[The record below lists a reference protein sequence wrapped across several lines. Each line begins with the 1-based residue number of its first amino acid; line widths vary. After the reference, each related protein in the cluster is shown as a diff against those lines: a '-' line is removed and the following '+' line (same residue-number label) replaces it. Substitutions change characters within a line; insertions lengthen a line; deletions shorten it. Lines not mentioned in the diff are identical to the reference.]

1 PAYSL
6 TDAIEEEIRS
16 LVKDDVLEKVE
27 SSDWATPIVVV
38 PKSNNRVRICGDFK
52 VTVNKNIRVD
62 RHPMPRVEDIF
73 NKLQGGLTF
82 TTIDIRQAYLNI
94 VMAEED
100 REMLTVS
107 THIGLYRF
115 KRLPYGI
122 SSAPAIWQRT
132 IEN

>member
-1 PAYSL
+1 HSAILSKFPDLLKPGIGRYTGPPQKLLRTTDCSPTFVKFRIPAYSL

-82 TTIDIRQAYLNI
+82 TTIDIRQ
-94 VMAEED
+94 
-100 REMLTVS
+100 
-107 THIGLYRF
+107 
-115 KRLPYGI
+115 
-122 SSAPAIWQRT
+122 
-132 IEN
+132 